1 MELKII
7 YKKTAELLPYA
18 RNARTHS
25 DSQVAQLA
33 ASIKEFG
40 FNNPVAIDADG
51 MILCGHGRVMA
62 AQRLG
67 LEEVPTVCL
76 SHLSDIQKK
85 AYILADNKLALNA
98 GWDNDMLKVE
108 LEDLKFSDFDL
119 DLVGFSTE
127 ELDEIMNQNE
137 EPEVEEDDYTVA
149 VPEEPKAKLGEIYI
163 LGKHRLMCGDST
175 SIADVEK
182 LMGEQQADLLLTDP
196 PYNVDYEGGTDKKLK
211 IKNDNMED
219 QAFRQFLIDVYKAAD
234 HVMKPGAPFYIWHAD
249 SEGANFRGAAKDMG
263 WQIRECL
270 IWVKN
275 SLVLGRQD
283 YNWRHEPC
291 LYGWKAGAA
300 HYFTDSRSE
309 TTVIEDQ
316 VNVDKLSKDELKTLC
331 KRLLEPSCETTV
343 IHEKKPSI
351 NDIHP
356 TMKPVKLFGRLV
368 KNSFKRNDIVLDLF
382 GGSGTTIVACEQL
395 NRRAY
400 LMELDPAYVDACVQR
415 YIRFKES
422 DNDVFLLRDG
432 KMIPYS
438 EV

>member
-67 LEEVPTVCL
+67 MDQVPTVCL
-76 SHLSDIQKK
+76 AHLTDIQKK

-127 ELDEIMNQNE
+127 ALDEIMNQNE

-182 LMGEQQADLLLTDP
+182 LMGDQKADLLLTDP

-368 KNSFKRNDIVLDLF
+368 KNSSKRNDIVLDLF

>member
-67 LEEVPTVCL
+67 MDQVPTVCL
-76 SHLSDIQKK
+76 AHLTDIQKK

-175 SIADVEK
+175 NIADVEK

-368 KNSFKRNDIVLDLF
+368 KNSSKRNDIVLDLF

-400 LMELDPAYVDACVQR
+400 LMELDPAYVDVIIDR
-415 YIRFKES
+415 YQELTNVEVMRS
-422 DNDVFLLRDG
+422 DG
-432 KMIPYS
+432 KLWNDL
-438 EV
+438 

>member
-1 MELKII
+1 MKLKIE
-7 YKKTAELLPYA
+7 YRKVSELLPYA

-25 DSQVAQLA
+25 DAQVSQLA

-62 AQRLG
+62 AQKLG
-67 LEEVPTVCL
+67 LTEVPTVCL
-76 SHLSDIQKK
+76 SHLSSTQKK

-108 LEDLKFSDFDL
+108 LEDLKFSNFDL

-127 ELDEIMNQNE
+127 ELDEIMNQDE
-137 EPEVEEDDYTVA
+137 EPEVEDDDYTVA
-149 VPEEPKAKLGEIYI
+149 VPQEPKAKLGEIYI

-175 SIADVEK
+175 SIQDVEK
-182 LMGEQQADLLLTDP
+182 LMGGGEYQADLLLTDP

-283 YNWRHEPC
+283 YQWRHEPC

-300 HYFTDSRSE
+300 DRKS
-309 TTVIEDQ
+309 V
-316 VNVDKLSKDELKTLC
+316 V
-331 KRLLEPSCETTV
+331 
-343 IHEKKPSI
+343 
-351 NDIHP
+351 
-356 TMKPVKLFGRLV
+356 
-368 KNSFKRNDIVLDLF
+368 
-382 GGSGTTIVACEQL
+382 
-395 NRRAY
+395 
-400 LMELDPAYVDACVQR
+400 
-415 YIRFKES
+415 
-422 DNDVFLLRDG
+422 
-432 KMIPYS
+432 
-438 EV
+438 

>member
-1 MELKII
+1 MKLKIE
-7 YKKTAELLPYA
+7 YRKVGELLPYA

-25 DSQVAQLA
+25 DTQVSQLA

-62 AQRLG
+62 AQKLG
-67 LEEVPTVCL
+67 LTEVPTVCL
-76 SHLSDIQKK
+76 SHLSDTQKK

-108 LEDLKFSDFDL
+108 LEDLKTSDFNL
-119 DLVGFSTE
+119 DLIGFSNE
-127 ELDEIMNQNE
+127 ELDEIMNQDE
-137 EPEVEEDDYTVA
+137 EQEVEDDDYNVM

-175 SIADVEK
+175 SIQDVEK
-182 LMGEQQADLLLTDP
+182 LMGGGEYQADLLLTDP

-283 YNWRHEPC
+283 YQWRHEPC

-300 HYFTDSRSE
+300 HYFTDSRAES
-309 TTVIEDQ
+309 TVIEDQ

-331 KRLLEPSCETTV
+331 KKLLDPGIETTV
-343 IHEKKPSI
+343 IREKKPSI
-351 NDIHP
+351 NDVHP

-368 KNSFKRNDIVLDLF
+368 KNSSKRNDIVLDLF
-382 GGSGTTIVACEQL
+382 GGSGTTMVACEQL

-400 LMELDPAYVDACVQR
+400 LMELDPAYVDVIIDR
-415 YIRFKES
+415 YQKLTNVEVMRS
-422 DNDVFLLRDG
+422 DG
-432 KMIPYS
+432 KLWN
-438 EV
+438 EL

>member
-67 LEEVPTVCL
+67 MDQVPTVCL
-76 SHLSDIQKK
+76 AHLTDIQKK

-108 LEDLKFSDFDL
+108 LEDLKFSNFDL

-368 KNSFKRNDIVLDLF
+368 KNSSKRNDIVLDLF

>member
-1 MELKII
+1 MEMKLKIE
-7 YKKTAELLPYA
+7 YRKVSDLLPYA

-25 DSQVAQLA
+25 DAQVSQLA

-40 FNNPVAIDADG
+40 FNNPVAVDGEG

-62 AQRLG
+62 AQKLG
-67 LEEVPTVCL
+67 MTEIPTVCL
-76 SHLSDIQKK
+76 SHLSDTQKK

-108 LEDLKFSDFDL
+108 LEDLKFSNFDL

-127 ELDEIMNQNE
+127 ELDEIMNRDE
-137 EPEVEEDDYTVA
+137 EPEVEDDDYTVA
-149 VPEEPKAKLGEIYI
+149 VPQEPKAKLGDIYI

-175 SIADVEK
+175 SIQDVEK
-182 LMGEQQADLLLTDP
+182 LMGGGEYQADLLLTDP

-283 YNWRHEPC
+283 YQWRHEPC

-300 HYFTDSRSE
+300 HYFTDSRAES
-309 TTVIEDQ
+309 TVIEDQ
-316 VNVDKLSKDELKTLC
+316 VNVDKLSKNELKTLC
-331 KRLLEPSCETTV
+331 KKLLDPGIETTV
-343 IHEKKPSI
+343 IREKKPSI
-351 NDIHP
+351 NDVHP

-368 KNSFKRNDIVLDLF
+368 KNSSKRNDIVLDLF

-400 LMELDPAYVDACVQR
+400 LMELDPAYVDVIIDR
-415 YIRFKES
+415 YQKLTNVEVMRS
-422 DNDVFLLRDG
+422 DG
-432 KMIPYS
+432 KLWN
-438 EV
+438 EL

>member
-40 FNNPVAIDADG
+40 FNNPVAIDTDG

-67 LEEVPTVCL
+67 LDEVPTVCL
-76 SHLSDIQKK
+76 SHLSELQKK

-98 GWDNDMLKVE
+98 GWDNDMLKIE
-108 LEDLKFSDFDL
+108 FEDLKSSDFNL
-119 DLVGFSTE
+119 DLIGFSNE
-127 ELDEIMNQNE
+127 ELDEIMNQDE
-137 EPEVEEDDYTVA
+137 EPEVEDDDYNVM

-196 PYNVDYEGGTDKKLK
+196 PYNVDYEGGTDRKLK

-219 QAFRQFLIDVYKAAD
+219 QAFRQFLIEVYKAAD

-283 YNWRHEPC
+283 YQWRHEPC

-300 HYFTDSRSE
+300 HYFTDSRAES
-309 TTVIEDQ
+309 TVIEDQ
-316 VNVDKLSKDELKTLC
+316 VNVDKLSKEELKTLC
-331 KRLLEPSCETTV
+331 KKLLDPGIETTV
-343 IHEKKPSI
+343 IREKKPSI
-351 NDIHP
+351 NDVHP

-368 KNSFKRNDIVLDLF
+368 KNSSKRNDIVLDLF

-395 NRRAY
+395 NRRA
-400 LMELDPAYVDACVQR
+400 
-415 YIRFKES
+415 
-422 DNDVFLLRDG
+422 
-432 KMIPYS
+432 
-438 EV
+438 

>member
-1 MELKII
+1 MKLKIE
-7 YKKTAELLPYA
+7 YRKVSELLPYA
-18 RNARTHS
+18 RNARTHR
-25 DSQVAQLA
+25 DAQVSQLA

-62 AQRLG
+62 AQKLG
-67 LEEVPTVCL
+67 LTEVPTVCL
-76 SHLSDIQKK
+76 SHLSDTQKK

-108 LEDLKFSDFDL
+108 LEDLKFSNFDL

-127 ELDEIMNQNE
+127 ELDEIMNQDE
-137 EPEVEEDDYTVA
+137 EPEVEDDDYTVA
-149 VPEEPKAKLGEIYI
+149 VPQEPKAKLGEIYI

-182 LMGEQQADLLLTDP
+182 LMGDQKADLLLTDP

-219 QAFRQFLIDVYKAAD
+219 QAFRQFLIDVYKVAD
-234 HVMKPGAPFYIWHAD
+234 HVMKPGAPFYIWHAVR
-249 SEGANFRGAAKDMG
+249 EGANFRGAAKDMG

-283 YNWRHEPC
+283 YQWRHEPC

-300 HYFTDSRSE
+300 HYFTDSRAES
-309 TTVIEDQ
+309 TVIEDQ

-331 KRLLEPSCETTV
+331 KKLLDPGIETT
-343 IHEKKPSI
+343 IIREKKPSI
-351 NDIHP
+351 NDVHP

-368 KNSFKRNDIVLDLF
+368 KNSSKRNDIVLDLF

-400 LMELDPAYVDACVQR
+400 LMELDPAYVDVIIDR
-415 YIRFKES
+415 YQKLTNVEVMRS
-422 DNDVFLLRDG
+422 DG
-432 KMIPYS
+432 KLWN
-438 EV
+438 EL

>member
-1 MELKII
+1 MEMKLKIE
-7 YKKTAELLPYA
+7 YRKTAELLPYA

-40 FNNPVAIDADG
+40 FNNPVAIDGDG

-67 LEEVPTVCL
+67 LDEVPTVCL

-108 LEDLKFSDFDL
+108 LEDLKFSNFDL

-127 ELDEIMNQNE
+127 ELDEIMNQDE

-149 VPEEPKAKLGEIYI
+149 IPEEPKAKLGEIYI

-175 SIADVEK
+175 SIQDVEK

-219 QAFRQFLIDVYKAAD
+219 QAFRQFLVDVYKAAD

-283 YNWRHEPC
+283 YQWRHEPC

-300 HYFTDSRSE
+300 HYFTDSRAES
-309 TTVIEDQ
+309 TVIEDQ

-331 KRLLEPSCETTV
+331 KKLLDPGIETTV
-343 IHEKKPSI
+343 IREKKPSI
-351 NDIHP
+351 NDVHP

-368 KNSFKRNDIVLDLF
+368 KNSSKRNDIVLDLF

-400 LMELDPAYVDACVQR
+400 LMELDPAYVDVIIDR
-415 YIRFKES
+415 YQKLTNVEVMRS
-422 DNDVFLLRDG
+422 DG
-432 KMIPYS
+432 KLWN
-438 EV
+438 EL

>member
-1 MELKII
+1 MELQII
-7 YKKTAELLPYA
+7 YKKTADLLPYA

-51 MILCGHGRVMA
+51 VILCGHGRVMA

-67 LEEVPTVCL
+67 MDEVPTVCL
-76 SHLSDIQKK
+76 AHLTDIQKK

-108 LEDLKFSDFDL
+108 LEDLKFSNFDL

-182 LMGEQQADLLLTDP
+182 LMGGQQADLLLTDP

-249 SEGANFRGAAKDMG
+249 SEGANFRGAAKDVG

-283 YNWRHEPC
+283 YQWRHEPC
-291 LYGWKAGAA
+291 LYGWKAGAG
-300 HYFTDSRSE
+300 HYFTDSRAES
-309 TTVIEDQ
+309 TVIEDQ

-343 IHEKKPSI
+343 IREKKPSI
-351 NDIHP
+351 NDVHP

-368 KNSFKRNDIVLDLF
+368 KNSSKRNDIVLDLF

-400 LMELDPAYVDACVQR
+400 LMELDPAYVDVIIDR
-415 YIRFKES
+415 YQKLTNVEVMRS
-422 DNDVFLLRDG
+422 DG
-432 KMIPYS
+432 KPWN
-438 EV
+438 EL

>member
-1 MELKII
+1 MEMKLKIE
-7 YKKTAELLPYA
+7 YRKTAELLPYA

-40 FNNPVAIDADG
+40 FNNPVAIDGDG

-67 LEEVPTVCL
+67 LDEVPTVCL

-108 LEDLKFSDFDL
+108 LEDLKFSNFDL

-127 ELDEIMNQNE
+127 ELDEIMNQDE

-149 VPEEPKAKLGEIYI
+149 IPEEPKAKLGEIYI

-175 SIADVEK
+175 SIQDVEK
-182 LMGEQQADLLLTDP
+182 LMSDQKADLLLTDP

-283 YNWRHEPC
+283 YQWRHEPC

-300 HYFTDSRSE
+300 HYFTDSRAES
-309 TTVIEDQ
+309 TVIEDQ

-331 KRLLEPSCETTV
+331 KKLLDPGIETTV
-343 IHEKKPSI
+343 IREKKPSI
-351 NDIHP
+351 NDVHP

-368 KNSFKRNDIVLDLF
+368 KNSSKRNDIVLDLF

-400 LMELDPAYVDACVQR
+400 LMELDPAYVDVIIDR
-415 YIRFKES
+415 YQKLTNVEVMRS
-422 DNDVFLLRDG
+422 DG
-432 KMIPYS
+432 KLWN
-438 EV
+438 EL

>member
-1 MELKII
+1 MELQII
-7 YKKTAELLPYA
+7 YKKTADLLPYA

-67 LEEVPTVCL
+67 MDQVPTVCL
-76 SHLSDIQKK
+76 SHLSELQKK

-98 GWDNDMLKVE
+98 GWDNDMLKIE
-108 LEDLKFSDFDL
+108 LEDLKTSDFNL
-119 DLVGFSTE
+119 DLIGFSNE
-127 ELDEIMNQNE
+127 ELDEIMNEDE
-137 EPEVEEDDYTVA
+137 EQEVEDDDYNVM

-175 SIADVEK
+175 SIQDVEK

-283 YNWRHEPC
+283 YQWRHEPC

-300 HYFTDSRSE
+300 HYFTDSRAES
-309 TTVIEDQ
+309 TVIEDQ

-331 KRLLEPSCETTV
+331 KKLLDPGIETTV
-343 IHEKKPSI
+343 IREKKPSI
-351 NDIHP
+351 NDVHP

-368 KNSFKRNDIVLDLF
+368 KNSSKRNDIVLDLF

-400 LMELDPAYVDACVQR
+400 LMELDPAYVDVIIDR
-415 YIRFKES
+415 YQKLTNVEVMRS
-422 DNDVFLLRDG
+422 DG
-432 KMIPYS
+432 KLWN
-438 EV
+438 EL

>member
-1 MELKII
+1 MEMKLKIE
-7 YKKTAELLPYA
+7 YRKTAELLPYA

-40 FNNPVAIDADG
+40 FNNPVAIDGDG

-67 LEEVPTVCL
+67 LDEVPTVCL

-108 LEDLKFSDFDL
+108 LEDLKFSNFDL

-127 ELDEIMNQNE
+127 ELDEIMNQDE

-149 VPEEPKAKLGEIYI
+149 IPEEPKAKLGEIYI

-175 SIADVEK
+175 SIQDVEK

-283 YNWRHEPC
+283 YQWRHEPC

-300 HYFTDSRSE
+300 HYFTDSRAES
-309 TTVIEDQ
+309 TVIEDQ

-331 KRLLEPSCETTV
+331 KKLLDPGIETTV
-343 IHEKKPSI
+343 IREKKPSI
-351 NDIHP
+351 NDVHP

-368 KNSFKRNDIVLDLF
+368 KNSSKRNDIVLDLF

-400 LMELDPAYVDACVQR
+400 LMELDPAYVDVIIDR
-415 YIRFKES
+415 YQKLTNVEVMRS
-422 DNDVFLLRDG
+422 DG
-432 KMIPYS
+432 KLWN
-438 EV
+438 EL

>member
-1 MELKII
+1 MEMKLKIE
-7 YKKTAELLPYA
+7 YRKVSNLLPYA

-25 DSQVAQLA
+25 DTQVSQLA

-40 FNNPVAIDADG
+40 FNNPVAVDGEG

-62 AQRLG
+62 AQKLG
-67 LEEVPTVCL
+67 MTEVPTVCL
-76 SHLSDIQKK
+76 SHLSDTQKK

-108 LEDLKFSDFDL
+108 LEDLKFSNFDL

-127 ELDEIMNQNE
+127 ELDEIMNQDE
-137 EPEVEEDDYTVA
+137 EPEVEDDDYTVA
-149 VPEEPKAKLGEIYI
+149 VPQEPKAKLGDIYI

-175 SIADVEK
+175 SIQDVEK
-182 LMGEQQADLLLTDP
+182 LMGGGEYQADLLLTDP

-283 YNWRHEPC
+283 YQWRHEPC

-300 HYFTDSRSE
+300 HYFTDSRAES
-309 TTVIEDQ
+309 TVIEDQ

-331 KRLLEPSCETTV
+331 KKLLDPGIETT
-343 IHEKKPSI
+343 IIREKKPSI
-351 NDIHP
+351 NDVHP

-368 KNSFKRNDIVLDLF
+368 KNSSKRNDIVLDLF

-400 LMELDPAYVDACVQR
+400 LMELDPAYVDVIIDR
-415 YIRFKES
+415 YQKLTNVEVMRS
-422 DNDVFLLRDG
+422 DG
-432 KMIPYS
+432 KLWN
-438 EV
+438 EL

>member
-1 MELKII
+1 MKLKIE
-7 YKKTAELLPYA
+7 YRKVSELLPYA

-25 DSQVAQLA
+25 DAQVSQLA

-62 AQRLG
+62 AQKLG
-67 LEEVPTVCL
+67 LTEVPTVCL
-76 SHLSDIQKK
+76 SHLSSTQKK

-108 LEDLKFSDFDL
+108 LEDLKFSNFDL

-127 ELDEIMNQNE
+127 ELDEIMNQDE
-137 EPEVEEDDYTVA
+137 EPEVEDDDYTVA
-149 VPEEPKAKLGEIYI
+149 VPQEPKAKLGEIYI

-175 SIADVEK
+175 SIQDVEK
-182 LMGEQQADLLLTDP
+182 LMGDQKANLLLTDP

-283 YNWRHEPC
+283 YQWRHEPC

-300 HYFTDSRSE
+300 HYFTDSRAES
-309 TTVIEDQ
+309 TVIEDQ

-331 KRLLEPSCETTV
+331 KKLLDPGIETTV
-343 IHEKKPSI
+343 IREKKPSI
-351 NDIHP
+351 NDVHP

-368 KNSFKRNDIVLDLF
+368 KNSSKRNDIVLDLF

-400 LMELDPAYVDACVQR
+400 LMELDPAYVDVIIDR
-415 YIRFKES
+415 YQKLTNVEVMRS
-422 DNDVFLLRDG
+422 DG
-432 KMIPYS
+432 KLWN
-438 EV
+438 EL

>member
-1 MELKII
+1 MNT
-7 YKKTAELLPYA
+7 KKTSDLLPYA

-25 DSQVAQLA
+25 SEQVAQIA

-67 LEEVPTVCL
+67 MDQVPTVCL
-76 SHLSDIQKK
+76 AHLTDIQKK

-98 GWDNDMLKVE
+98 GWNNDMLKVE
-108 LEDLKFSDFDL
+108 LEDLKFSNFDL

-149 VPEEPKAKLGEIYI
+149 IPEEPKSKLGEIYI

-331 KRLLEPSCETTV
+331 KRLLEPNCETTV
-343 IHEKKPSI
+343 IREKKPSI

-368 KNSFKRNDIVLDLF
+368 KNSSKRNDIVLDLF

>member
-1 MELKII
+1 MKLKIE
-7 YKKTAELLPYA
+7 YRKVSELLPYA

-25 DSQVAQLA
+25 DAQVSQLA

-62 AQRLG
+62 AQKLG
-67 LEEVPTVCL
+67 LTEVPTVCL
-76 SHLSDIQKK
+76 SHLSSTQKK

-108 LEDLKFSDFDL
+108 LEDLKFSNFDL

-127 ELDEIMNQNE
+127 ELDEIMNQDE
-137 EPEVEEDDYTVA
+137 EPEVEDDDYTVA
-149 VPEEPKAKLGEIYI
+149 VPQEPKAKLGEIYI

-175 SIADVEK
+175 SIQDVEK
-182 LMGEQQADLLLTDP
+182 LMGEGEYQADLLLTDP

-283 YNWRHEPC
+283 YQWRHEPC

-300 HYFTDSRSE
+300 HYFTDSRAES
-309 TTVIEDQ
+309 TVIEDQ

-331 KRLLEPSCETTV
+331 KKLLDPGIETT
-343 IHEKKPSI
+343 IIREKKPSI
-351 NDIHP
+351 NDVHP

-368 KNSFKRNDIVLDLF
+368 KNSSKRNDIVLDLF

-400 LMELDPAYVDACVQR
+400 LMELDPAYVDVIIDR
-415 YIRFKES
+415 YQKLTNVEVMRS
-422 DNDVFLLRDG
+422 DG
-432 KMIPYS
+432 KLWN
-438 EV
+438 EL

>member
-1 MELKII
+1 
-7 YKKTAELLPYA
+7 
-18 RNARTHS
+18 
-25 DSQVAQLA
+25 
-33 ASIKEFG
+33 
-40 FNNPVAIDADG
+40 
-51 MILCGHGRVMA
+51 MILCGHGHVMA

-67 LEEVPTVCL
+67 IDQVPTVCL
-76 SHLSDIQKK
+76 AHLTDIQKK

-175 SIADVEK
+175 SIQDVEK
-182 LMGEQQADLLLTDP
+182 LMGDQQADLLLTDP

-356 TMKPVKLFGRLV
+356 TMKPVKLFGRLI
-368 KNSFKRNDIVLDLF
+368 KNSSKRNDIVLDLF

-400 LMELDPAYVDACVQR
+400 LMELDPAYIDATIDR
-415 YIRFKES
+415 YQKLTNVEVMRS
-422 DNDVFLLRDG
+422 DG
-432 KMIPYS
+432 KLWNDL
-438 EV
+438 

>member
-1 MELKII
+1 
-7 YKKTAELLPYA
+7 
-18 RNARTHS
+18 
-25 DSQVAQLA
+25 
-33 ASIKEFG
+33 
-40 FNNPVAIDADG
+40 

-67 LEEVPTVCL
+67 MDQVPTVCL
-76 SHLSDIQKK
+76 AHLTDIQKK

-127 ELDEIMNQNE
+127 ELDEIMNENE

-175 SIADVEK
+175 SIQDVEK

-316 VNVDKLSKDELKTLC
+316 VNVDKLSKDELKALC
-331 KRLLEPSCETTV
+331 KRLLEPNCETTV

-356 TMKPVKLFGRLV
+356 TMKPVKLFGRLI
-368 KNSFKRNDIVLDLF
+368 KNSSKRNDIVLDLF

-400 LMELDPAYVDACVQR
+400 LMELDPAYIDATIDR
-415 YIRFKES
+415 YQKLTNVEVIRS
-422 DNDVFLLRDG
+422 DG
-432 KMIPYS
+432 KLWNDL
-438 EV
+438 

>member
-1 MELKII
+1 MKLKIE
-7 YKKTAELLPYA
+7 YRKVGELLPYA

-25 DSQVAQLA
+25 DTQVSQLA

-62 AQRLG
+62 AQKLG
-67 LEEVPTVCL
+67 LTEVPTVCL
-76 SHLSDIQKK
+76 SHLSDTQKK

-108 LEDLKFSDFDL
+108 LEDLKTSDFNL
-119 DLVGFSTE
+119 DLIGFSNE
-127 ELDEIMNQNE
+127 ELDEIMNQDE
-137 EPEVEEDDYTVA
+137 EQEVEDDDYNVM

-175 SIADVEK
+175 SIQDVEK
-182 LMGEQQADLLLTDP
+182 LMGGGKYQADLLLTDP

-249 SEGANFRGAAKDMG
+249 SESANFRGAAKDMG

-283 YNWRHEPC
+283 YQWRHEPC

-300 HYFTDSRSE
+300 HYFTDSRAES
-309 TTVIEDQ
+309 TVIEDQ

-331 KRLLEPSCETTV
+331 KKLLDPGIETTV
-343 IHEKKPSI
+343 IREKKPSI
-351 NDIHP
+351 NDVHP

-368 KNSFKRNDIVLDLF
+368 KNSSKRNDIVLDLF
-382 GGSGTTIVACEQL
+382 GGSGTTMVACEQL

-400 LMELDPAYVDACVQR
+400 LMELDPAYVDVIIDR
-415 YIRFKES
+415 YQKLTNVEVMRS
-422 DNDVFLLRDG
+422 DG
-432 KMIPYS
+432 KLWN
-438 EV
+438 EL

>member
-67 LEEVPTVCL
+67 MDQVPTVCL
-76 SHLSDIQKK
+76 AHLTDIQKK

-182 LMGEQQADLLLTDP
+182 LMGDQKADLLLTDP

-291 LYGWKAGAA
+291 L
-300 HYFTDSRSE
+300 
-309 TTVIEDQ
+309 
-316 VNVDKLSKDELKTLC
+316 
-331 KRLLEPSCETTV
+331 
-343 IHEKKPSI
+343 
-351 NDIHP
+351 
-356 TMKPVKLFGRLV
+356 
-368 KNSFKRNDIVLDLF
+368 
-382 GGSGTTIVACEQL
+382 
-395 NRRAY
+395 
-400 LMELDPAYVDACVQR
+400 
-415 YIRFKES
+415 
-422 DNDVFLLRDG
+422 
-432 KMIPYS
+432 
-438 EV
+438 

>member
-67 LEEVPTVCL
+67 MDQVPTVCL
-76 SHLSDIQKK
+76 AHLTDIQKK

-175 SIADVEK
+175 SIQDVEK
-182 LMGEQQADLLLTDP
+182 LMGDQKADLLLTDP

-351 NDIHP
+351 NDVHP

-368 KNSFKRNDIVLDLF
+368 KNSSKRNDIVLDLF

-400 LMELDPAYVDACVQR
+400 LMELDPAYVDVIIDR
-415 YIRFKES
+415 YQKLTNVEVMRS
-422 DNDVFLLRDG
+422 DG
-432 KMIPYS
+432 KLWNDL
-438 EV
+438 

>member
-1 MELKII
+1 MNT
-7 YKKTAELLPYA
+7 KKTSELLPYA

-25 DSQVAQLA
+25 SEQVAQIA

-67 LEEVPTVCL
+67 MDEVPTVCL
-76 SHLSDIQKK
+76 AHLTDIQKK

-108 LEDLKFSDFDL
+108 LEDLKFSNFDL

-249 SEGANFRGAAKDMG
+249 SEGANFRGAAKDVG

-283 YNWRHEPC
+283 YQWRHEPC
-291 LYGWKAGAA
+291 LYGWKAGAG
-300 HYFTDSRSE
+300 HYFTDSRAES
-309 TTVIEDQ
+309 TVIEDQ
-316 VNVDKLSKDELKTLC
+316 VNVDKLSKDELKPLC

-343 IHEKKPSI
+343 IREKKPSI

-368 KNSFKRNDIVLDLF
+368 KNSSKRNDIVLDLF

>member
-25 DSQVAQLA
+25 DSQVKQLA

-67 LEEVPTVCL
+67 MDQVPTVCL
-76 SHLSDIQKK
+76 AHLTDIQKK

-175 SIADVEK
+175 SIQDVEK
-182 LMGEQQADLLLTDP
+182 LMGDQKADLLLTDP
-196 PYNVDYEGGTDKKLK
+196 PYNVDYEGCTDKKLK

-275 SLVLGRQD
+275 RLVLGRQD
-283 YNWRHEPC
+283 YQWRHEPC

-331 KRLLEPSCETTV
+331 KRLLEPNCETTV

-368 KNSFKRNDIVLDLF
+368 KNSSKRNDIVLDLF

-400 LMELDPAYVDACVQR
+400 LMELDPAYIDATIDR
-415 YIRFKES
+415 YQKLTNVEVIRS
-422 DNDVFLLRDG
+422 DG
-432 KMIPYS
+432 KLWNDL
-438 EV
+438 

>member
-1 MELKII
+1 MELQII
-7 YKKTAELLPYA
+7 YKKTADLLPYA

-67 LEEVPTVCL
+67 MDEVPTVCL
-76 SHLSDIQKK
+76 AHLTDIQKK

-108 LEDLKFSDFDL
+108 IEDLKFSNFDL

-249 SEGANFRGAAKDMG
+249 SEGANFRGAAKDVG

-283 YNWRHEPC
+283 YQWRHEPC
-291 LYGWKAGAA
+291 LYGWKAGAG
-300 HYFTDSRSE
+300 HYFTDSRAES
-309 TTVIEDQ
+309 TVIEDQ

-343 IHEKKPSI
+343 IREKRPSI
-351 NDIHP
+351 NDVHP

-368 KNSFKRNDIVLDLF
+368 KNSSKSNDIVLDLF

-400 LMELDPAYVDACVQR
+400 LMELDPAYVDVIIDR
-415 YIRFKES
+415 YQKLTNVEVMRS
-422 DNDVFLLRDG
+422 DG
-432 KMIPYS
+432 KLWN
-438 EV
+438 EL

>member
-33 ASIKEFG
+33 ASIKAFG

-67 LEEVPTVCL
+67 MDEVPTVCL

-108 LEDLKFSDFDL
+108 LEDLKFSNFDL

-175 SIADVEK
+175 SIQDVEK

-283 YNWRHEPC
+283 YQWRHEPC
-291 LYGWKAGAA
+291 LYGWKAGAG
-300 HYFTDSRSE
+300 HYFTDSRAES
-309 TTVIEDQ
+309 TVIEDQ

-343 IHEKKPSI
+343 IREKKPSI
-351 NDIHP
+351 NDVHP

-368 KNSFKRNDIVLDLF
+368 KNSSKRNDIVLDLF

-400 LMELDPAYVDACVQR
+400 LMELDPAYVDVIIDR
-415 YIRFKES
+415 YQKLTNVEVIRS
-422 DNDVFLLRDG
+422 DG
-432 KMIPYS
+432 KLWN
-438 EV
+438 EL